1 MIPFVYGMQC
11 VFAAVSFS
19 SSARCSSFMH
29 RRFNS
34 SVQWMCVINFG
45 QATEGCMLP
54 EENGWVSVLNLV
66 CEVLPTVSLCCCLCC
81 GADRVCGHG
90 RRYATGWKMVTC
102 LQSSEKKKKGPDTWT
117 VIALQGEPPPQIVYA
132 PFQTLWSVVGCCQ
145 PFSRDQITSSSDSWT
160 SPIIQY
166 LLPYSGHPSW

>member
-1 MIPFVYGMQC
+1 MIPFVSGMQC

-90 RRYATGWKMVTC
+90 WRYATGWKMVTC
-102 LQSSEKKKKGPDTWT
+102 LQSFKKKKRTRYLDGNRTPGGAASSDCLCTLPDT
-117 VIALQGEPPPQIVYA
+117 VG
-132 PFQTLWSVVGCCQ
+132 VVGCCQ

-160 SPIIQY
+160 SPMILC
-166 LLPYSGHPSW
+166 LLPSSGHTAW

>member
-1 MIPFVYGMQC
+1 MIPFVSGMQC

-54 EENGWVSVLNLV
+54 EENVCSESGMWGVAHCFPVLLSLLWCWQGLWPRTTSCNWL
-66 CEVLPTVSLCCCLCC
+66 ENGYLPSKFWKKKRTRYLDGNCTPGGAASSDCLC
-81 GADRVCGHG
+81 
-90 RRYATGWKMVTC
+90 T
-102 LQSSEKKKKGPDTWT
+102 LPDT
-117 VIALQGEPPPQIVYA
+117 VG
-132 PFQTLWSVVGCCQ
+132 VVGCCQ
-145 PFSRDQITSSSDSWT
+145 PFSRDQITLSFDSWT
-160 SPIIQY
+160 SPMILC
-166 LLPYSGHPSW
+166 LLPSSGHTSW